1 MLEMKEWDGFEGRLW
16 KEEINVRDF
25 IQNNYTPYDGD
36 ESFLAGPTEATNKLW
51 GKLQELQKEE
61 RAKGGVLD
69 METKVVAG
77 LTAYGPGYIDESM
90 KELEQV
96 VGLQTDKPLKR
107 AFMPYGGIKMAEEA
121 LEMYGYKPN
130 ENFHKL
136 RILIMSDSHGRNEN
150 VELAIAQVR
159 EEIGEF
165 QMLIH
170 LGDVGDAREIESL
183 AGVPCYIVR
192 GNTDYDA
199 KLLNANVIE
208 ASGHRIFATH
218 GHLYQVDMRL
228 DLLRFAALEN
238 DCDIAMYGHTHVP
251 YLEEDPDDITIL
263 NPGSISKPRQADHR
277 YTYMVMEIDD
287 EDEVTY
293 ELRYVE

>member
-1 MLEMKEWDGFEGRLW
+1 M
-16 KEEINVRDF
+16 
-25 IQNNYTPYDGD
+25 
-36 ESFLAGPTEATNKLW
+36 
-51 GKLQELQKEE
+51 
-61 RAKGGVLD
+61 
-69 METKVVAG
+69 
-77 LTAYGPGYIDESM
+77 
-90 KELEQV
+90 
-96 VGLQTDKPLKR
+96 
-107 AFMPYGGIKMAEEA
+107 
-121 LEMYGYKPN
+121 
-130 ENFHKL
+130 L

-170 LGDVGDAREIESL
+170 LGDARELESL

-208 ASGHRIFATH
+208 AGGHRIFATH

-251 YLEEDPDDITIL
+251 YLEEDPDDVTIL

>member
-1 MLEMKEWDGFEGRLW
+1 M
-16 KEEINVRDF
+16 
-25 IQNNYTPYDGD
+25 
-36 ESFLAGPTEATNKLW
+36 
-51 GKLQELQKEE
+51 
-61 RAKGGVLD
+61 
-69 METKVVAG
+69 
-77 LTAYGPGYIDESM
+77 
-90 KELEQV
+90 
-96 VGLQTDKPLKR
+96 
-107 AFMPYGGIKMAEEA
+107 
-121 LEMYGYKPN
+121 
-130 ENFHKL
+130 L

-170 LGDVGDAREIESL
+170 LGDVGDARELESL

-208 ASGHRIFATH
+208 AGGHRIFATH
-218 GHLYQVDMRL
+218 GHMYQVDMRL

>member
-1 MLEMKEWDGFEGRLW
+1 M
-16 KEEINVRDF
+16 
-25 IQNNYTPYDGD
+25 
-36 ESFLAGPTEATNKLW
+36 
-51 GKLQELQKEE
+51 
-61 RAKGGVLD
+61 
-69 METKVVAG
+69 
-77 LTAYGPGYIDESM
+77 
-90 KELEQV
+90 
-96 VGLQTDKPLKR
+96 
-107 AFMPYGGIKMAEEA
+107 
-121 LEMYGYKPN
+121 
-130 ENFHKL
+130 L
-136 RILIMSDSHGRNEN
+136 RILIMSESHGRNEN

-170 LGDVGDAREIESL
+170 LGDVGDARELESL

-208 ASGHRIFATH
+208 AGGHRIFATH

>member
-1 MLEMKEWDGFEGRLW
+1 M
-16 KEEINVRDF
+16 
-25 IQNNYTPYDGD
+25 
-36 ESFLAGPTEATNKLW
+36 
-51 GKLQELQKEE
+51 
-61 RAKGGVLD
+61 
-69 METKVVAG
+69 
-77 LTAYGPGYIDESM
+77 
-90 KELEQV
+90 
-96 VGLQTDKPLKR
+96 
-107 AFMPYGGIKMAEEA
+107 
-121 LEMYGYKPN
+121 
-130 ENFHKL
+130 L

-165 QMLIH
+165 QMLVH
-170 LGDVGDAREIESL
+170 LGDVGDARELESL

-192 GNTDYDA
+192 GNTYYDA

-208 ASGHRIFATH
+208 AGGHRIFATH

>member
-1 MLEMKEWDGFEGRLW
+1 M
-16 KEEINVRDF
+16 
-25 IQNNYTPYDGD
+25 
-36 ESFLAGPTEATNKLW
+36 
-51 GKLQELQKEE
+51 
-61 RAKGGVLD
+61 
-69 METKVVAG
+69 
-77 LTAYGPGYIDESM
+77 
-90 KELEQV
+90 
-96 VGLQTDKPLKR
+96 
-107 AFMPYGGIKMAEEA
+107 
-121 LEMYGYKPN
+121 
-130 ENFHKL
+130 L

-159 EEIGEF
+159 EEIGKF

-170 LGDVGDAREIESL
+170 LGDVGDARELESL

-208 ASGHRIFATH
+208 AGGHRIFATH

-251 YLEEDPDDITIL
+251 YLEEDPDDVTIL

>member
-1 MLEMKEWDGFEGRLW
+1 M
-16 KEEINVRDF
+16 
-25 IQNNYTPYDGD
+25 
-36 ESFLAGPTEATNKLW
+36 
-51 GKLQELQKEE
+51 
-61 RAKGGVLD
+61 
-69 METKVVAG
+69 
-77 LTAYGPGYIDESM
+77 
-90 KELEQV
+90 
-96 VGLQTDKPLKR
+96 
-107 AFMPYGGIKMAEEA
+107 
-121 LEMYGYKPN
+121 
-130 ENFHKL
+130 L

-150 VELAIAQVR
+150 VELAIAQVL

-208 ASGHRIFATH
+208 AGGHRIFATH

-251 YLEEDPDDITIL
+251 YLEEDPDDVTIL

-287 EDEVTY
+287 EDDVTY

>member
-1 MLEMKEWDGFEGRLW
+1 M
-16 KEEINVRDF
+16 
-25 IQNNYTPYDGD
+25 
-36 ESFLAGPTEATNKLW
+36 
-51 GKLQELQKEE
+51 
-61 RAKGGVLD
+61 
-69 METKVVAG
+69 
-77 LTAYGPGYIDESM
+77 
-90 KELEQV
+90 
-96 VGLQTDKPLKR
+96 
-107 AFMPYGGIKMAEEA
+107 
-121 LEMYGYKPN
+121 
-130 ENFHKL
+130 L
-136 RILIMSDSHGRNEN
+136 RILLMSDSHGRNEN

-208 ASGHRIFATH
+208 AGGHRIFATH

-228 DLLRFAALEN
+228 DPLRFAALEN

>member
-1 MLEMKEWDGFEGRLW
+1 M
-16 KEEINVRDF
+16 
-25 IQNNYTPYDGD
+25 
-36 ESFLAGPTEATNKLW
+36 
-51 GKLQELQKEE
+51 
-61 RAKGGVLD
+61 
-69 METKVVAG
+69 
-77 LTAYGPGYIDESM
+77 
-90 KELEQV
+90 
-96 VGLQTDKPLKR
+96 
-107 AFMPYGGIKMAEEA
+107 
-121 LEMYGYKPN
+121 
-130 ENFHKL
+130 L

-170 LGDVGDAREIESL
+170 LGDVGDARELESL
-183 AGVPCYIVR
+183 AGEPCYIVR

-208 ASGHRIFATH
+208 AGGHRIFATH

-251 YLEEDPDDITIL
+251 YLEEDPDDVTIL

>member
-1 MLEMKEWDGFEGRLW
+1 M
-16 KEEINVRDF
+16 
-25 IQNNYTPYDGD
+25 
-36 ESFLAGPTEATNKLW
+36 
-51 GKLQELQKEE
+51 
-61 RAKGGVLD
+61 
-69 METKVVAG
+69 
-77 LTAYGPGYIDESM
+77 
-90 KELEQV
+90 
-96 VGLQTDKPLKR
+96 
-107 AFMPYGGIKMAEEA
+107 
-121 LEMYGYKPN
+121 
-130 ENFHKL
+130 L
-136 RILIMSDSHGRNEN
+136 RILLMSDSHGRNEN

-208 ASGHRIFATH
+208 AGGHRIFATH

-277 YTYMVMEIDD
+277 YTYMVIEIDD

>member
-1 MLEMKEWDGFEGRLW
+1 M
-16 KEEINVRDF
+16 
-25 IQNNYTPYDGD
+25 
-36 ESFLAGPTEATNKLW
+36 
-51 GKLQELQKEE
+51 
-61 RAKGGVLD
+61 
-69 METKVVAG
+69 
-77 LTAYGPGYIDESM
+77 
-90 KELEQV
+90 
-96 VGLQTDKPLKR
+96 
-107 AFMPYGGIKMAEEA
+107 
-121 LEMYGYKPN
+121 
-130 ENFHKL
+130 L

-170 LGDVGDAREIESL
+170 LGDVGDARELESL
-183 AGVPCYIVR
+183 AGMPCYIVR

-208 ASGHRIFATH
+208 AGGHRIFATH

-251 YLEEDPDDITIL
+251 YLEEDPDDVTIL

>member
-1 MLEMKEWDGFEGRLW
+1 M
-16 KEEINVRDF
+16 
-25 IQNNYTPYDGD
+25 
-36 ESFLAGPTEATNKLW
+36 
-51 GKLQELQKEE
+51 
-61 RAKGGVLD
+61 
-69 METKVVAG
+69 
-77 LTAYGPGYIDESM
+77 
-90 KELEQV
+90 
-96 VGLQTDKPLKR
+96 
-107 AFMPYGGIKMAEEA
+107 
-121 LEMYGYKPN
+121 
-130 ENFHKL
+130 L

-165 QMLIH
+165 QMLVH
-170 LGDVGDAREIESL
+170 LGDVGDARELESL

-208 ASGHRIFATH
+208 AGGHRIFATH

>member
-1 MLEMKEWDGFEGRLW
+1 M
-16 KEEINVRDF
+16 
-25 IQNNYTPYDGD
+25 
-36 ESFLAGPTEATNKLW
+36 
-51 GKLQELQKEE
+51 
-61 RAKGGVLD
+61 
-69 METKVVAG
+69 
-77 LTAYGPGYIDESM
+77 
-90 KELEQV
+90 
-96 VGLQTDKPLKR
+96 
-107 AFMPYGGIKMAEEA
+107 
-121 LEMYGYKPN
+121 
-130 ENFHKL
+130 L

-199 KLLNANVIE
+199 RLLNTNVIE
-208 ASGHRIFATH
+208 AGGHRIFATH

>member
-1 MLEMKEWDGFEGRLW
+1 M
-16 KEEINVRDF
+16 
-25 IQNNYTPYDGD
+25 
-36 ESFLAGPTEATNKLW
+36 
-51 GKLQELQKEE
+51 
-61 RAKGGVLD
+61 
-69 METKVVAG
+69 
-77 LTAYGPGYIDESM
+77 
-90 KELEQV
+90 
-96 VGLQTDKPLKR
+96 
-107 AFMPYGGIKMAEEA
+107 
-121 LEMYGYKPN
+121 
-130 ENFHKL
+130 L

-170 LGDVGDAREIESL
+170 LGDVGDARELESL

-208 ASGHRIFATH
+208 AGGHRIFVTH

-251 YLEEDPDDITIL
+251 YLEEDPDDVTIL

>member
-1 MLEMKEWDGFEGRLW
+1 M
-16 KEEINVRDF
+16 
-25 IQNNYTPYDGD
+25 
-36 ESFLAGPTEATNKLW
+36 
-51 GKLQELQKEE
+51 
-61 RAKGGVLD
+61 
-69 METKVVAG
+69 
-77 LTAYGPGYIDESM
+77 
-90 KELEQV
+90 
-96 VGLQTDKPLKR
+96 
-107 AFMPYGGIKMAEEA
+107 
-121 LEMYGYKPN
+121 
-130 ENFHKL
+130 L
-136 RILIMSDSHGRNEN
+136 RILIMSDSHVRNVN

-170 LGDVGDAREIESL
+170 LGDVGDARELESL

-208 ASGHRIFATH
+208 AGGHRIFATH

>member
-1 MLEMKEWDGFEGRLW
+1 M
-16 KEEINVRDF
+16 
-25 IQNNYTPYDGD
+25 
-36 ESFLAGPTEATNKLW
+36 
-51 GKLQELQKEE
+51 
-61 RAKGGVLD
+61 
-69 METKVVAG
+69 
-77 LTAYGPGYIDESM
+77 
-90 KELEQV
+90 
-96 VGLQTDKPLKR
+96 
-107 AFMPYGGIKMAEEA
+107 
-121 LEMYGYKPN
+121 
-130 ENFHKL
+130 L
-136 RILIMSDSHGRNEN
+136 RILVMSDSHGRNEN

-208 ASGHRIFATH
+208 AGGHRIFATH

-251 YLEEDPDDITIL
+251 YLEEDPDDVTIL
-263 NPGSISKPRQADHR
+263 NPGSISKPRQADCR

>member
-1 MLEMKEWDGFEGRLW
+1 M
-16 KEEINVRDF
+16 
-25 IQNNYTPYDGD
+25 
-36 ESFLAGPTEATNKLW
+36 
-51 GKLQELQKEE
+51 
-61 RAKGGVLD
+61 
-69 METKVVAG
+69 
-77 LTAYGPGYIDESM
+77 
-90 KELEQV
+90 
-96 VGLQTDKPLKR
+96 
-107 AFMPYGGIKMAEEA
+107 
-121 LEMYGYKPN
+121 
-130 ENFHKL
+130 L

-170 LGDVGDAREIESL
+170 LGDVGDARELESL

-199 KLLNANVIE
+199 ELLNANVIE
-208 ASGHRIFATH
+208 AGGHRIFATH

-251 YLEEDPDDITIL
+251 YLEEDPDDVTIL

>member
-1 MLEMKEWDGFEGRLW
+1 M
-16 KEEINVRDF
+16 
-25 IQNNYTPYDGD
+25 
-36 ESFLAGPTEATNKLW
+36 
-51 GKLQELQKEE
+51 
-61 RAKGGVLD
+61 
-69 METKVVAG
+69 
-77 LTAYGPGYIDESM
+77 
-90 KELEQV
+90 
-96 VGLQTDKPLKR
+96 
-107 AFMPYGGIKMAEEA
+107 
-121 LEMYGYKPN
+121 
-130 ENFHKL
+130 L

-208 ASGHRIFATH
+208 AGRHRIFATH
-218 GHLYQVDMRL
+218 GHLYQVDTRL

-251 YLEEDPDDITIL
+251 YLEEAPDDVTIL

>member
-1 MLEMKEWDGFEGRLW
+1 M
-16 KEEINVRDF
+16 
-25 IQNNYTPYDGD
+25 
-36 ESFLAGPTEATNKLW
+36 
-51 GKLQELQKEE
+51 
-61 RAKGGVLD
+61 
-69 METKVVAG
+69 
-77 LTAYGPGYIDESM
+77 
-90 KELEQV
+90 
-96 VGLQTDKPLKR
+96 
-107 AFMPYGGIKMAEEA
+107 
-121 LEMYGYKPN
+121 
-130 ENFHKL
+130 L
-136 RILIMSDSHGRNEN
+136 RILVMSDSHGRNEN
-150 VELAIAQVR
+150 VELAIEQVR

-192 GNTDYDA
+192 GNTDYDV

-208 ASGHRIFATH
+208 AVGHRIFATH

-251 YLEEDPDDITIL
+251 YLEEDPDDVTIL
-263 NPGSISKPRQADHR
+263 NPGSISKPRQADHC

>member
-1 MLEMKEWDGFEGRLW
+1 M
-16 KEEINVRDF
+16 
-25 IQNNYTPYDGD
+25 
-36 ESFLAGPTEATNKLW
+36 
-51 GKLQELQKEE
+51 
-61 RAKGGVLD
+61 
-69 METKVVAG
+69 
-77 LTAYGPGYIDESM
+77 
-90 KELEQV
+90 
-96 VGLQTDKPLKR
+96 
-107 AFMPYGGIKMAEEA
+107 
-121 LEMYGYKPN
+121 
-130 ENFHKL
+130 L

-170 LGDVGDAREIESL
+170 LGDVGDARELESL

-199 KLLNANVIE
+199 KLLNANVIK
-208 ASGHRIFATH
+208 AGGHRIFATH

-251 YLEEDPDDITIL
+251 YLEEDPDDVTIL

>member
-1 MLEMKEWDGFEGRLW
+1 M
-16 KEEINVRDF
+16 
-25 IQNNYTPYDGD
+25 
-36 ESFLAGPTEATNKLW
+36 
-51 GKLQELQKEE
+51 
-61 RAKGGVLD
+61 
-69 METKVVAG
+69 
-77 LTAYGPGYIDESM
+77 
-90 KELEQV
+90 
-96 VGLQTDKPLKR
+96 
-107 AFMPYGGIKMAEEA
+107 
-121 LEMYGYKPN
+121 
-130 ENFHKL
+130 L
-136 RILIMSDSHGRNEN
+136 RILIMSDSHGRNGN

-170 LGDVGDAREIESL
+170 LGDVGDARELESL

-208 ASGHRIFATH
+208 AGGHRIFATH

-251 YLEEDPDDITIL
+251 YLEEDPDDVTIL

>member
-1 MLEMKEWDGFEGRLW
+1 M
-16 KEEINVRDF
+16 
-25 IQNNYTPYDGD
+25 
-36 ESFLAGPTEATNKLW
+36 
-51 GKLQELQKEE
+51 
-61 RAKGGVLD
+61 
-69 METKVVAG
+69 
-77 LTAYGPGYIDESM
+77 
-90 KELEQV
+90 
-96 VGLQTDKPLKR
+96 
-107 AFMPYGGIKMAEEA
+107 
-121 LEMYGYKPN
+121 
-130 ENFHKL
+130 L

-199 KLLNANVIE
+199 KLLNTNVIE
-208 ASGHRIFATH
+208 AGGHRIFATH

-251 YLEEDPDDITIL
+251 YLEEDNSLGTDDVTIL

>member
-1 MLEMKEWDGFEGRLW
+1 M
-16 KEEINVRDF
+16 
-25 IQNNYTPYDGD
+25 
-36 ESFLAGPTEATNKLW
+36 
-51 GKLQELQKEE
+51 
-61 RAKGGVLD
+61 
-69 METKVVAG
+69 
-77 LTAYGPGYIDESM
+77 
-90 KELEQV
+90 
-96 VGLQTDKPLKR
+96 
-107 AFMPYGGIKMAEEA
+107 
-121 LEMYGYKPN
+121 
-130 ENFHKL
+130 L

-165 QMLIH
+165 QMLVH
-170 LGDVGDAREIESL
+170 LGDVGDARELESL

-199 KLLNANVIE
+199 KLLNVNVIE
-208 ASGHRIFATH
+208 AGGHRIFATH

-251 YLEEDPDDITIL
+251 YLEEDPDDVTIL

>member
-1 MLEMKEWDGFEGRLW
+1 M
-16 KEEINVRDF
+16 
-25 IQNNYTPYDGD
+25 
-36 ESFLAGPTEATNKLW
+36 
-51 GKLQELQKEE
+51 
-61 RAKGGVLD
+61 
-69 METKVVAG
+69 
-77 LTAYGPGYIDESM
+77 
-90 KELEQV
+90 
-96 VGLQTDKPLKR
+96 
-107 AFMPYGGIKMAEEA
+107 
-121 LEMYGYKPN
+121 
-130 ENFHKL
+130 L

-159 EEIGEF
+159 EGIGEF

-208 ASGHRIFATH
+208 AGGHRIFATH

-251 YLEEDPDDITIL
+251 YLEEDPDDVTIL

>member
-1 MLEMKEWDGFEGRLW
+1 M
-16 KEEINVRDF
+16 
-25 IQNNYTPYDGD
+25 
-36 ESFLAGPTEATNKLW
+36 
-51 GKLQELQKEE
+51 
-61 RAKGGVLD
+61 
-69 METKVVAG
+69 
-77 LTAYGPGYIDESM
+77 
-90 KELEQV
+90 
-96 VGLQTDKPLKR
+96 
-107 AFMPYGGIKMAEEA
+107 
-121 LEMYGYKPN
+121 
-130 ENFHKL
+130 L

-192 GNTDYDA
+192 GNTEYDA

-208 ASGHRIFATH
+208 AGGHRIFATH

-251 YLEEDPDDITIL
+251 YLEEDPDDVTIL

>member
-1 MLEMKEWDGFEGRLW
+1 M
-16 KEEINVRDF
+16 
-25 IQNNYTPYDGD
+25 
-36 ESFLAGPTEATNKLW
+36 
-51 GKLQELQKEE
+51 
-61 RAKGGVLD
+61 
-69 METKVVAG
+69 
-77 LTAYGPGYIDESM
+77 
-90 KELEQV
+90 
-96 VGLQTDKPLKR
+96 
-107 AFMPYGGIKMAEEA
+107 
-121 LEMYGYKPN
+121 
-130 ENFHKL
+130 L

-208 ASGHRIFATH
+208 AGGYRIFATH

-293 ELRYVE
+293 KLRYVE

>member
-1 MLEMKEWDGFEGRLW
+1 M
-16 KEEINVRDF
+16 
-25 IQNNYTPYDGD
+25 
-36 ESFLAGPTEATNKLW
+36 
-51 GKLQELQKEE
+51 
-61 RAKGGVLD
+61 
-69 METKVVAG
+69 
-77 LTAYGPGYIDESM
+77 
-90 KELEQV
+90 
-96 VGLQTDKPLKR
+96 
-107 AFMPYGGIKMAEEA
+107 
-121 LEMYGYKPN
+121 
-130 ENFHKL
+130 L

-170 LGDVGDAREIESL
+170 LGDVGDARELESL

-208 ASGHRIFATH
+208 AGRHRIFATH

-251 YLEEDPDDITIL
+251 YLEEDPDDVTIL

>member
-1 MLEMKEWDGFEGRLW
+1 M
-16 KEEINVRDF
+16 
-25 IQNNYTPYDGD
+25 
-36 ESFLAGPTEATNKLW
+36 
-51 GKLQELQKEE
+51 
-61 RAKGGVLD
+61 
-69 METKVVAG
+69 
-77 LTAYGPGYIDESM
+77 
-90 KELEQV
+90 
-96 VGLQTDKPLKR
+96 
-107 AFMPYGGIKMAEEA
+107 
-121 LEMYGYKPN
+121 
-130 ENFHKL
+130 L

-150 VELAIAQVR
+150 VELAIKRVR

-199 KLLNANVIE
+199 RLLNTNVIE
-208 ASGHRIFATH
+208 AGGHRIFATH

>member
-1 MLEMKEWDGFEGRLW
+1 M
-16 KEEINVRDF
+16 
-25 IQNNYTPYDGD
+25 
-36 ESFLAGPTEATNKLW
+36 
-51 GKLQELQKEE
+51 
-61 RAKGGVLD
+61 
-69 METKVVAG
+69 
-77 LTAYGPGYIDESM
+77 
-90 KELEQV
+90 
-96 VGLQTDKPLKR
+96 
-107 AFMPYGGIKMAEEA
+107 
-121 LEMYGYKPN
+121 
-130 ENFHKL
+130 L

-208 ASGHRIFATH
+208 AGGHRIFATH

-263 NPGSISKPRQADHR
+263 NPGSISKPRQSDHH

>member
-1 MLEMKEWDGFEGRLW
+1 M
-16 KEEINVRDF
+16 
-25 IQNNYTPYDGD
+25 
-36 ESFLAGPTEATNKLW
+36 
-51 GKLQELQKEE
+51 
-61 RAKGGVLD
+61 
-69 METKVVAG
+69 
-77 LTAYGPGYIDESM
+77 
-90 KELEQV
+90 
-96 VGLQTDKPLKR
+96 
-107 AFMPYGGIKMAEEA
+107 
-121 LEMYGYKPN
+121 
-130 ENFHKL
+130 L

-150 VELAIAQVR
+150 VELAIKRVR

-165 QMLIH
+165 QMLVH
-170 LGDVGDAREIESL
+170 LGDVGDARELESL

-208 ASGHRIFATH
+208 AGGHRIFATH

-251 YLEEDPDDITIL
+251 YLEEDPDDVTIL

>member
-1 MLEMKEWDGFEGRLW
+1 M
-16 KEEINVRDF
+16 
-25 IQNNYTPYDGD
+25 
-36 ESFLAGPTEATNKLW
+36 
-51 GKLQELQKEE
+51 
-61 RAKGGVLD
+61 
-69 METKVVAG
+69 
-77 LTAYGPGYIDESM
+77 
-90 KELEQV
+90 
-96 VGLQTDKPLKR
+96 
-107 AFMPYGGIKMAEEA
+107 
-121 LEMYGYKPN
+121 
-130 ENFHKL
+130 L

-170 LGDVGDAREIESL
+170 LGDVGDARELESL

-208 ASGHRIFATH
+208 AGGHRIFATH

-251 YLEEDPDDITIL
+251 YLEEDSDDVTIL

>member
-1 MLEMKEWDGFEGRLW
+1 M
-16 KEEINVRDF
+16 
-25 IQNNYTPYDGD
+25 
-36 ESFLAGPTEATNKLW
+36 
-51 GKLQELQKEE
+51 
-61 RAKGGVLD
+61 
-69 METKVVAG
+69 
-77 LTAYGPGYIDESM
+77 
-90 KELEQV
+90 
-96 VGLQTDKPLKR
+96 
-107 AFMPYGGIKMAEEA
+107 
-121 LEMYGYKPN
+121 
-130 ENFHKL
+130 L

-170 LGDVGDAREIESL
+170 LGDVGDARELESL

-208 ASGHRIFATH
+208 AGEHRIFATH

-251 YLEEDPDDITIL
+251 YLEEDPDDVTIL

>member
-1 MLEMKEWDGFEGRLW
+1 M
-16 KEEINVRDF
+16 
-25 IQNNYTPYDGD
+25 
-36 ESFLAGPTEATNKLW
+36 
-51 GKLQELQKEE
+51 
-61 RAKGGVLD
+61 
-69 METKVVAG
+69 
-77 LTAYGPGYIDESM
+77 
-90 KELEQV
+90 
-96 VGLQTDKPLKR
+96 
-107 AFMPYGGIKMAEEA
+107 
-121 LEMYGYKPN
+121 
-130 ENFHKL
+130 L

-170 LGDVGDAREIESL
+170 LGDVGDARELESL

-208 ASGHRIFATH
+208 AGGHRIFATH
-218 GHLYQVDMRL
+218 GHLYQVDMWL

-251 YLEEDPDDITIL
+251 YLEEDPDDVTIL

>member
-1 MLEMKEWDGFEGRLW
+1 MLW
-16 KEEINVRDF
+16 
-25 IQNNYTPYDGD
+25 
-36 ESFLAGPTEATNKLW
+36 
-51 GKLQELQKEE
+51 
-61 RAKGGVLD
+61 
-69 METKVVAG
+69 
-77 LTAYGPGYIDESM
+77 
-90 KELEQV
+90 
-96 VGLQTDKPLKR
+96 
-107 AFMPYGGIKMAEEA
+107 
-121 LEMYGYKPN
+121 
-130 ENFHKL
+130 
-136 RILIMSDSHGRNEN
+136 ILIMSDSHGRNEN

-251 YLEEDPDDITIL
+251 YLEEDPDDVTIL